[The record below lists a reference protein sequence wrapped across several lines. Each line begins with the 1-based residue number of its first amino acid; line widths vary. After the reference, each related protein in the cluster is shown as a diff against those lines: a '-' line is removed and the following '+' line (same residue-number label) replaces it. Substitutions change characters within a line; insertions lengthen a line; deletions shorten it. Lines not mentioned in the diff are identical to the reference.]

1 MRDHGSGNVRY
12 LFESYALDTDRRE
25 LRLGADLVRVEP
37 QVFDVL
43 AYLIQNRER
52 VVSKDDLLASIWE
65 GRSVSESALTS
76 RINAARRAIGDSGD
90 RQRLI
95 KTLLRKGF
103 RFVGA
108 AQELQQKPAAAVAE
122 HPALVLALPDRP
134 SIAVLPF
141 MNMSGDAEQE
151 YIADGIVEDITT
163 ELSRFRE
170 LFVIARNS
178 SFHYKDRAADV
189 RQVGRELGVRY
200 VLEGSIRRDRDR
212 LRISAQL
219 IDVMT
224 GAHLWAE
231 RYDRDM
237 RDVFAVQDEVAR
249 TVAAILA
256 AHVGKA
262 EAGRTLLKPPA
273 SWQAY
278 DHYLRAADA
287 LTSYSSS
294 ADREELS
301 DARRFLQRALAIDS
315 HYARAHAALSM
326 TYVSYWVHRWDDD
339 GPWPAALERAYQSAH
354 KAVQLAPDL
363 PEAHVAL
370 GWVLL
375 WKRHHEAA
383 VAEFERA
390 SVLNPNFTDWRFPF
404 TLVFAGEPTRAIRAL
419 DTHMRLDPFYE
430 PYAPATSGLACYM
443 LKRYAEA
450 LSRLRECTSRAPNM
464 RAARV
469 WLAATY
475 AQLGELDNAR
485 AEADAVLRV
494 DPSYTITGAPPVTAL
509 KRLEDIE
516 HISDGLRKAGL
527 PMA

>member
-1 MRDHGSGNVRY
+1 MRY

-25 LRLGADLVRVEP
+25 LRLGTDLVRVEP

-43 AYLIQNRER
+43 AYLIRNRER
-52 VVSKDDLLASIWE
+52 VVSKDDLVASIWE
-65 GRSVSESALTS
+65 GRSVSELSLTS
-76 RINAARRAIGDSGD
+76 RINAARTAIGDSGGQ
-90 RQRLI
+90 QRLI
-95 KTLLRKGF
+95 KTLLRKGI

-108 AQELQQKPAAAVAE
+108 VREEQHRTIADPTDLPASG
-122 HPALVLALPDRP
+122 LAFPDRP

-141 MNMSGDAEQE
+141 TNMSGNIEQE

-178 SFHYKDRAADV
+178 SFHYKSRGADV
-189 RQVGRELGVRY
+189 RQVGRELGVQY

-219 IDVMT
+219 IDAMNGT
-224 GAHLWAE
+224 HLWAE
-231 RYDRDM
+231 RYDRGVK
-237 RDVFAVQDEVAR
+237 DVFAVQDEVAR
-249 TVAAILA
+249 TVATILA
-256 AHVGKA
+256 AHVSKA
-262 EAGRTLLKPPA
+262 EAERTLLKPPM

-278 DHYLRAADA
+278 DYYLQAASV
-287 LTSYSSS
+287 LISYSSS
-294 ADREELS
+294 ANREELS
-301 DARRFLQRALAIDS
+301 DARRLLQQALAIDTN
-315 HYARAHAALSM
+315 YARAHSALST

-339 GPWPAALERAYQSAH
+339 CPWPAALDLAYQSAH
-354 KAVQLAPDL
+354 KAVQLAPDF

-404 TLVFAGEPTRAIRAL
+404 TLVFAGEPARALRAL

-450 LSRLRECTSRAPNM
+450 LSRLRECISRAPNM

-469 WLAATY
+469 WLAAAY

-485 AEADAVLRV
+485 AEAAAVLRI
-494 DPSYTITGAPPVTAL
+494 DPSYTITGTPPVTTL
-509 KRLEDIE
+509 KRHEDIE